1 MPAATLVMVLPPLF
15 RPVLVRLTGLVPFA
29 MVMPSLLMV
38 VLPVVTL
45 VKVGVSE
52 KSNVTASPV
61 WLTVRLGSFDVTLCN
76 AVSALAK
83 LSLLA

>member
-1 MPAATLVMVLPPLF
+1 MVN
-15 RPVLVRLTGLVPFA
+15 
-29 MVMPSLLMV
+29 PSLLMV

-61 WLTVRLGSFDVTLCN
+61 WLTVRLGSFDVTFCN